1 MYALMSHFTL
11 LITISRKKSCISMM
25 SDNGPGPATYSSG
38 QQVLMLPYYAM
49 RIIDAVLCIECSIRQ
64 MSLSSITHC
73 SCASRQDLQNRPVWQ
88 RTHPPTWMHWHIHL
102 PSPPHAVLPHTL
114 SPPFMASPL
123 FHFADGK
130 YLGCFAASL
139 KECLLAIGQNP
150 KHFSTHSLCIGGT
163 RHCPLSHPRPWVL
176 AKQLL

>member
-1 MYALMSHFTL
+1 
-11 LITISRKKSCISMM
+11 MM
-25 SDNGPGPATYSSG
+25 SDDGPGLATYSSG

-49 RIIDAVLCIECSIRQ
+49 HIIDAVLCIECSIYQ

-73 SCASRQDLQNRPVWQ
+73 GCASRPPKQTSVAEDTLSHLNALA
-88 RTHPPTWMHWHIHL
+88 HPPAQSSSCSATLHTVTTLHGI
-102 PSPPHAVLPHTL
+102 SPI
-114 SPPFMASPL
+114 PL
-123 FHFADGK
+123 CWWK
-130 YLGCFAASL
+130 ISNSRLLCSL
-139 KECLLAIGQNP
+139 TQKCLLAIGENP